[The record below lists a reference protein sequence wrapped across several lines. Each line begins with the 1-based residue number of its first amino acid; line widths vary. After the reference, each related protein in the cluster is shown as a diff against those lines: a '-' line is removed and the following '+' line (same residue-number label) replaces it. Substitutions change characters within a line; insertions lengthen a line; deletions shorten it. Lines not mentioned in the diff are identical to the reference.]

1 MSSPDGKRLFLL
13 DAYALIYRGY
23 YAFIRNPRIN
33 SKGQNT
39 SAIYGFVNTL
49 LDIIKKENPELLAV
63 VFDKGGSEVREQ
75 LYEEYKANRLEQP
88 EAIELAIPYIK
99 RILEAMHIPVI
110 EKEGWEA
117 DDLIGTLAKQAEEK
131 GYEVFIVTSDKDFG
145 QIVTDKVKIYR
156 PSSKGGGYEI
166 WDIEKV
172 KEKFGVER
180 PEQVIDF
187 LAMTGDSVDNVPGIP
202 GVGEKTAKKFIA
214 QFGSLEGL
222 YENLEQLKGKMK
234 EKVAMAKDLAFMSKD
249 LVTIRRDA
257 SVEFHEENFHMDQ
270 PDAEKVLDIFKELEF
285 RRLRDI
291 FKEIYRL
298 KPQKDEDTPLFT
310 QLFGMPSATIKT
322 EEEPKKENYIV
333 QTADSPKVRRKLI
346 AKILKSGQTSLAFYP
361 RPFDF
366 DREIGQLAFSVT
378 PQIIHVVP
386 VDKGKTREILHE
398 FREIWENPETEITG
412 HDVKEFIKY
421 LRHHQIRPQ
430 THWRDTMVMHYLINP
445 DRRHYLNTLAKSY
458 LGLEIP
464 VFEKKEKPAAEKI
477 RQVLAAEAHATG
489 RLKKILAPELE
500 KVNAKKLF
508 EEIEMPLTAILAEM
522 ELTGIKLDTEALQKL
537 SREIDEEL
545 KKLEEQIYAE
555 AGERFN
561 IASPKQLGVIL
572 FEKLKIDTKPK
583 KTKTGQY
590 STSEEVLNKY
600 KFKHKI
606 VRDILEWRQLQK
618 LKTTY
623 VDALPKQIHPKTGKI
638 HTHFNQ
644 AVTATGR
651 LSSTDP
657 NLQNIPIR
665 TEKGRQIRAAFIPS
679 RPDWKIISADYS
691 QIELRLVAHLSGDEN
706 MLEAF
711 RRGED
716 IHRSTAAKV
725 FGVPIEE
732 VTREQRAQAKAVNF
746 GIIYGVSAHGLS
758 QQTGL
763 SRTEAKK
770 LIEAYFETYPRL
782 KEFIRELIEKARE
795 KGYVETIM
803 GRRRYLPDIHSRN
816 AVVRGAAERIAI
828 NAPIQ
833 GSAADIIKKA
843 MVDIDRRLKAENLQA
858 PMLLQ
863 VHDELVFEAPE
874 KLLDTVMPV
883 IKNEMENTVQLSIP
897 LVVDIHAGDNWLE
910 AH

>member
-1 MSSPDGKRLFLL
+1 MAAKRLFLI
-13 DAYALIYRGY
+13 DAYALIYRAY

-39 SAIYGFVNTL
+39 SAIYGFFNTL
-49 LDIIKKENPELLAV
+49 LDIIKREKPDLLAV
-63 VFDKGGSEVREQ
+63 VFDKGGSELREQ
-75 LYEEYKANRLEQP
+75 MFSEYKANRLEQP

-117 DDLIGTLAKQAEEK
+117 DDLIGTLARQAAEK

-156 PSSKGGGYEI
+156 PSSSGGGYEI
-166 WDIEKV
+166 WDVEKV

-214 QFGSLEGL
+214 QFGSLENL
-222 YENLEQLKGKMK
+222 YANLDQLKGKLK
-234 EKVAMAKDLAFMSKD
+234 EKVANAKDLAFMSKD
-249 LVTIRRDA
+249 LVTIRTDA
-257 SVEFHEENFHMDQ
+257 PVEFDEKDFLLEP
-270 PDAEKVLDIFKELEF
+270 PDTEKVMEIFKELEF
-285 RRLRDI
+285 RRLSEI
-291 FKEIYRL
+291 FKDIYGGQS
-298 KPQKDEDTPLFT
+298 PATDTDVPLFT
-310 QLFGMPSATIKT
+310 EIFGQPATDETASGQKT
-322 EEEPKKENYIV
+322 PYIV
-333 QTADSPKVRRKLI
+333 QTIDSPKARTKLWQLI
-346 AKILKSGQTSLAFYP
+346 SKQGKVAVAHYP
-361 RPFDF
+361 HSFDF
-366 DREIGQLAFSVT
+366 DRPPEYLAFVLS
-378 PQIIHVVP
+378 PHVVHIVP
-386 VDKGKTREILHE
+386 VENPRETLHA
-398 FREIWENPETEITG
+398 FRSVWLNPETEVIG
-412 HDVKEFIKY
+412 HDIKEWEKY
-421 LRHHQIRPQ
+421 LRHYGITPQ
-430 THWRDTMVMHYLINP
+430 MKAKDTMIMHYLINP
-445 DRRHYLNTLAKSY
+445 DRRHNLTTLAKNHA
-458 LGLEIP
+458 GIDIP
-464 VFEKKEKPAAEKI
+464 QIEKKETPSARKKQDIIAAAAQAVW
-477 RQVLAAEAHATG
+477 RLARIFE
-489 RLKKILAPELE
+489 PELD
-500 KVNAKKLF
+500 KVKATPLF
-508 EEIEMPLTAILAEM
+508 ENIEMPLTDVLAQM
-522 ELTGIKLDTEALQKL
+522 ELTGIKLDTEALQEL
-537 SREIDEEL
+537 SREIEREL
-545 KKLEEQIYAE
+545 KILEERIYE
-555 AGERFN
+555 QAGERFN
-561 IASPKQLGVIL
+561 IGSPKQLGIIL
-572 FEKLKIDTKPK
+572 FEKLKIDSKPK

-600 KFKHKI
+600 KFKHQI

-618 LKTTY
+618 LKNTY
-623 VDALPKQIHPKTGKI
+623 VDALPKQIHPATGKI

-665 TEKGRQIRAAFIPS
+665 TEKGKKIRAAFIPS
-679 RPDWKIISADYS
+679 HPDNKLISADYS

-725 FGVPIEE
+725 FGVPIDQ
-732 VTREQRAQAKAVNF
+732 VTKEQRAQAKAVNF

-782 KEFIRELIEKARE
+782 KEFIQELIEQARE

-816 AVVRGAAERIAI
+816 AVVRAAAERIAI

-843 MVDIDRRLKAENLQA
+843 MVNIDKRLKETGLHA

-863 VHDELVFEAPE
+863 VHDELVFETPQEQVQPAME
-874 KLLDTVMPV
+874 L
-883 IKNEMENTVQLSIP
+883 IKNEMENAVQLSIP
-897 LVVDIHAGDNWLE
+897 LVVDIHAADNWLE